1 MNEYDN
7 RLDYLLTALANGET
21 IDDNTWESLNR
32 LEQFL
37 VCIITGKEVSELGE
51 PLNRLEALLI
61 MLCNSRWNISR
72 KWKLT
77 NILSILA

>member
-61 MLCNSRWNISR
+61 MLCNSR
-72 KWKLT
+72 
-77 NILSILA
+77 